1 MFFVINY
8 FKKRIFIGIMFV
20 VEFNLMY
27 LYILIKLILFLLLNF
42 RSCREEFFSNGLF
55 RFYNFLFILV
65 IIVLLVKFWL

>member
-42 RSCREEFFSNGLF
+42 RSCREEFFFNGLF
-55 RFYNFLFILV
+55 KFYNFLFILV